1 MRTLLPFGL
10 FALAVLTPSAALSQ
24 SAKDLNLTT
33 GKEIWDATC
42 AGCHGVDGKGQ
53 PVTTLGFEPPASFPD
68 FTDCNG
74 STRESGQQWN
84 AVIHDGGRARAFT
97 EIMPSFGPPMN
108 PALTDDE
115 IWKVIKYVR
124 TFCEEDSK
132 WPRGDF
138 NFPRPMFTDKAF
150 PEDETVL
157 TTAVNVTG
165 PSGLGSDLNVEK
177 RFGAA
182 NNLAFHFRTGFNQL
196 PSGSWAGGLGDI
208 GIEWKRVLL
217 MSNKTGT
224 ILSGAGGIS
233 LPTGD
238 PKRGL
243 GGGITTLEGF
253 LAAGQILPSQSFI
266 QQQVGIE
273 GPPFRRHDTLSEVY
287 SRTAIGK
294 TFAQER
300 GFGRAW
306 TPMIEMVA
314 TRGLGP
320 GERWGIDTIPQMQVT
335 LSKRQHIRFSAGVS
349 IPSTNIGDRQ
359 KQFVFYLLWDRFDG
373 SLKEGWR

>member
-1 MRTLLPFGL
+1 MRTLLRFI
-10 FALAVLTPSAALSQ
+10 ALVFLVHSVGFSQ
-24 SAKDLNLTT
+24 SAKDLNLST
-33 GKEIWDATC
+33 GKEIFDAAC
-42 AGCHGVDGKGQ
+42 AGCHGLDGKGQ
-53 PVTTLGFEPPASFPD
+53 PQTTLGFEPPASFPD

-74 STRESGQQWN
+74 STRESGQQWSS
-84 AVIHDGGRARAFT
+84 VIHDGGRARAFT
-97 EIMPSFGPPMN
+97 EIMPSFGPAKN
-108 PALTDDE
+108 PLLTDDE
-115 IWKVIKYVR
+115 IWKVIGYVR
-124 TFCEEDSK
+124 TFCAEDAK

-157 TTAVNVTG
+157 TTAVNTNG
-165 PSGLGSDLNVEK
+165 TSGLMSDLNVEK
-177 RFGAA
+177 RYGVA

-217 MSNKTGT
+217 TSLKTGT

-243 GGGITTLEGF
+243 GNGITTLEGF
-253 LAAGQILPSQSFI
+253 LALGQVLPSQSFI

-273 GPPFRRHDTLSEVY
+273 GPPFRRHDTLSDVY
-287 SRTAIGK
+287 SRTAVGK

-306 TPMIEMVA
+306 TFMGEMIAERA
-314 TRGLGP
+314 LGP
-320 GERWGIDTIPQMQVT
+320 FERWGIDAVPQMQVT
-335 LSKRQHIRFSAGVS
+335 LSKRQHIRLGLGYS
-349 IPSTNIGDRQ
+349 IPAMNVGDRQ